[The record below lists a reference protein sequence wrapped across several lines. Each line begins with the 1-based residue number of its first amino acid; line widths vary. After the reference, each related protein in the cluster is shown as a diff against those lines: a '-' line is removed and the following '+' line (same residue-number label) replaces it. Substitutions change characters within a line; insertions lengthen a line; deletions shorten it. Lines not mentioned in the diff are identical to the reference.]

1 MMLKILNFVVNEVIW
16 VDLLFSLSFFLK
28 KLWLLSKQDKD
39 ILRLVLQQSID
50 LPENMK
56 ADSCIIQ
63 KVASVLSTHEQI
75 YDSWEKNEIVLNV
88 DEDVVWYR
96 SINQAQKIDVSFIMT
111 LYWFFPN
118 PP

>member
-1 MMLKILNFVVNEVIW
+1 MVTFKT
-16 VDLLFSLSFFLK
+16 K
-28 KLWLLSKQDKD
+28 DKD
-39 ILRLVLQQSID
+39 KLRLVSQQSID

-96 SINQAQKIDVSFIMT
+96 SIKQAQKIDVSFIMT